1 MFETTNQSI
10 FMIYITIFG
19 YNDPIPKL
27 VMYRSN
33 MVDLSISARPRC
45 RSPSQV
51 PGKVVGIATAAGKS
65 AKYGKIWE
73 TYGKP
78 WKNMENMGN
87 TWNILDNRGK
97 YGKIHCKLQ
106 NQL

>member
-33 MVDLSISARPRC
+33 MVDLSISAGQGAGPHPKFLERWLE
-45 RSPSQV
+45 SQRRLE
-51 PGKVVGIATAAGKS
+51 KRQ
-65 AKYGKIWE
+65 IW
-73 TYGKP
+73 
-78 WKNMENMGN
+78 ENMGN
-87 TWNILDNRGK
+87 IWETMEKHGK
-97 YGKIHCKLQ
+97 YGKHLEHIG
-106 NQL
+106 